1 MIVVLMVMAGLVR
14 MWPFDDNESNE
25 NKEMV
30 TITMMIILLRNYDN
44 AEIDD
49 NIYDYRNKNVN
60 MSLLL

>member
-14 MWPFDDNESNE
+14 LWPFDDNES

-30 TITMMIILLRNYDN
+30 TITMMIILLRNYAND
-44 AEIDD
+44 EIDD
-49 NIYDYRNKNVN
+49 NIYDYMNKNVN